1 VVEEYH
7 IQCTLPSVPS
17 NAQARDVAVV
27 VQLGDVPLKHQVR
40 YISYQEPPPLMMVPT
55 VSNIASRSMDVSWIC
70 PGDLWTQLTVRNFF
84 VFYLTTVLIHFPL
97 YLSLFSYLC
106 PIIIII
112 IIIIII
118 TMTNNNN
125 NNNNISLTRSLVIWY
140 ECANTALRVTW

>member
-27 VQLGDVPLKHQVR
+27 VELGDVPLKHQVR

-70 PGDLWTQLTVRNFF
+70 PGDLWTQLTVRNFR
-84 VFYLTTVLIHFPL
+84 VFYFEFDVFCSDSFST
-97 YLSLFSYLC
+97 LSLSSLIYFNN
-106 PIIIII
+106 
-112 IIIIII
+112 IIII
-118 TMTNNNN
+118 TTTTTTY
-125 NNNNISLTRSLVIWY
+125 L
-140 ECANTALRVTW
+140 